1 MKGKGFLT
9 IIGCGLLAAFL
20 LSLTGPAVSAAPGR
34 GETAVSE
41 NEAETADEEEGRQ
54 KDGAEREKTAEDSEA
69 ISENAASE
77 ASVSRNMASRKTVS
91 QNSVS
96 GNTVSGDS
104 VSSNRIPARLLL
116 RPSGGRR
123 TDVSRNVIS
132 GNSISQNTVSG
143 NAVSANTVSGSSVA
157 QNTVSEKTSSV
168 SEVSTGSVSRNHAS
182 GDGTAEEKR
191 PENRVSGSSVSGN
204 QVSGNSTSGS
214 KASGSRVSGNSTSGN
229 SVSQNSVSRNNVS
242 RNSVSANSVSQN
254 AAPEMVHDRKLTLE
268 DRQKVMSSHKQ
279 TMQANE
285 QDRKTISGNDIDFS
299 DLKIACIGDS
309 ITQAVNLESL
319 ENYQELAWPH
329 IMQEALGAG
338 EVVNLGI
345 GGSSIGRYWADA
357 FVDRYDQIPED
368 TDLILVMGGT
378 NDGFCASFV
387 EFGNSAERAPR
398 TFWGDLD
405 ELMDGLAADYPDAE
419 VIFMTPLPNSLQDIL
434 KAERKYL
441 MPQEKFGEVISTLA
455 GEHGMEVFDLYNS
468 NILDGHDKDN
478 VLHLMPDGV
487 HPNAEG
493 YRILGEHIAAELI
506 RLLDERKEQMPEWN
520 GQSEDWE
527 EPEES
532 GTSEDWEEPE
542 ESETSEEQ
550 EVPEESGTSEEQEVP
565 EESQTSEEQESR
577 REAR

>member
-41 NEAETADEEEGRQ
+41 NEAETADEEEGQQ

-77 ASVSRNMASRKTVS
+77 ASVSRNMVSRKTVS

-123 TDVSRNVIS
+123 TDVSGNVIS

-168 SEVSTGSVSRNHAS
+168 SEVSTGPVSRNHAS

-229 SVSQNSVSRNNVS
+229 SVSQNSVS

-357 FVDRYDQIPED
+357 FVDRYDRVPED

-405 ELMDGLAADYPDAE
+405 ELMDGLAADYPGAE

-520 GQSEDWE
+520 GQSEDR
-527 EPEES
+527 
-532 GTSEDWEEPE
+532 E

-577 REAR
+577 REAG